1 MIALSPIT
9 RRRFAKFRSIKRAW
23 FSLIIIGTL
32 CFLALLGPLLVGSRA
47 LVVKYQN
54 QYRFPVIEGN
64 ISGREFGLPQESE
77 PNYRRLKNHFNE
89 KAKGDWVLLPLIP
102 FSPTEVSEVYLPVR
116 TKGDGENTV
125 YLYSTF
131 DEVILDSRIFI
142 LNPDGTRGST
152 WSVQNGKLDGEFRI
166 RDQSGE
172 TLLLSKYVNQLPEK
186 TLPSHLEIPT
196 DNLHSFV
203 PYPSPPGLDGHI
215 LGTDESGHDV
225 LARLFGGFQVL
236 LIASII
242 YMMASY
248 AIGLILGAA
257 MGYWGGWFDLV
268 MQRFIE
274 IWSNIPFLYVIVF
287 LATLFEPNLFILV
300 LILVAFSW
308 IGIAHQMRAAAY
320 REAARDYVAAARALG
335 ASDWRILTRHILPN
349 SMSVIIT
356 MAPFSIAAVV
366 ASLSSLDYLG
376 FGLPP
381 TTPSWGDLLRQG
393 KENWNAWWIITST
406 VTCMVSLLIM
416 VNFIGEGLREAFHGK
431 DSNT

>member
-9 RRRFAKFRSIKRAW
+9 QRRFAKFRSIKRAW
-23 FSLIIIGTL
+23 FSLIIISGL
-32 CFLALLGPLLVGSRA
+32 CLLALLGPLLVGSRA
-47 LVVKYQN
+47 IVVKYQN
-54 QYRFPVIEGN
+54 HYRFPIVEGS
-64 ISGREFGLPQESE
+64 ISGREFGLTQENE
-77 PNYRRLKNHFNE
+77 PNYRRLQTIFNE
-89 KAKGDWVLLPLIP
+89 KTAGDWALLPLIP
-102 FSPTEVSEVYLPVR
+102 FSPTEVSEVYLPVKSKTEGN
-116 TKGDGENTV
+116 TKI
-125 YLYSTF
+125 YLNPDDS
-131 DEVILDSRIFI
+131 VILDSRIFI

-166 RDQSGE
+166 RNVEGE
-172 TLLLSKYVNQLPEK
+172 TVLLSKYVNNVSEKNLPNHHE
-186 TLPSHLEIPT
+186 TPPDHLYT
-196 DNLHSFV
+196 FV

-225 LARLFGGFQVL
+225 LARLFAGFQIL

-242 YMMASY
+242 YMIASY

-257 MGYWGGWFDLV
+257 MGYWAGWFDLI

-274 IWSNIPFLYVIVF
+274 IWSIIPFLYVIVF

-406 VTCMVSLLIM
+406 VTCMVSVLIM

-431 DSNT
+431 DSNS

>member
-9 RRRFAKFRSIKRAW
+9 QRRLAKFRSIKRAW

-32 CFLALLGPLLVGSRA
+32 CLLALLGPLLVGSRA
-47 LVVKYQN
+47 LIVKYQN
-54 QYRFPVIEGN
+54 EYRFPIVEGT
-64 ISGREFGLPQESE
+64 ISGRDFGLPQESE
-77 PNYRRLKNHFNE
+77 PNYRRLKNLFNE
-89 KAKGDWVLLPLIP
+89 KGKGDWVLLPLIP

-116 TKGDGENTV
+116 TKDDGGNTV

-131 DEVILDSRIFI
+131 DEPIIDSRIFI

-152 WSVQNGKLDGEFRI
+152 WSVQNGNLDGEFRI
-166 RDQSGE
+166 RNENGE
-172 TLLLSKYVNQLPEK
+172 TVLLSKYINNVAEK
-186 TLPSHLEIPT
+186 TLPNKQEIPPN
-196 DNLHSFV
+196 NLYSFV

-225 LARLFGGFQVL
+225 LARLFGGFQIL
-236 LIASII
+236 LIASLI
-242 YMMASY
+242 YMIASY

-257 MGYWGGWFDLV
+257 MGYWAGWFDLV

-366 ASLSSLDYLG
+366 ASLASLDYLG

-393 KENWNAWWIITST
+393 KENWNAWWIMTST
-406 VTCMVSLLIM
+406 VTCMVSFLIM

-431 DSNT
+431 DNS

>member
-9 RRRFAKFRSIKRAW
+9 QRRFAKFRSINRAW
-23 FSLIIIGTL
+23 FSLIVIGTL
-32 CFLALLGPLLVGSRA
+32 CLLALLGPLLVGSRA
-47 LVVKYQN
+47 LIVKYDN
-54 QYRFPVIEGN
+54 HYRFPIVEGA
-64 ISGREFGLPQESE
+64 ISGYEFGLAQETE
-77 PNYRRLKNHFNE
+77 PNYRRLKIIFNQ
-89 KAKGDWVLLPLIP
+89 KASEDWVLLPLIP
-102 FSPTEVSEVYLPVR
+102 FSPTEVSEVYLPVKSK
-116 TKGDGENTV
+116 TEGKNKT
-125 YLYSTF
+125 YLYPDDS
-131 DEVILDSRIFI
+131 VILDSRIFI

-172 TLLLSKYVNQLPEK
+172 TLLLSKYINGVPEK
-186 TLPSHLEIPT
+186 TLTNHQEIPSEQL
-196 DNLHSFV
+196 NSFI
-203 PYPSPPGLDGHI
+203 PYPSTPGLDGHI

-225 LARLFGGFQVL
+225 LARLFGGFQIL

-242 YMMASY
+242 YMLASY

-257 MGYWGGWFDLV
+257 MGYWAGWFDLV

-431 DSNT
+431 DSNS

>member
-9 RRRFAKFRSIKRAW
+9 QRRLAKFRSIKRAW

-32 CFLALLGPLLVGSRA
+32 CLLALLGPLLVGSRA
-47 LVVKYQN
+47 LIVKYQN
-54 QYRFPVIEGN
+54 EYRFPIVEGT
-64 ISGREFGLPQESE
+64 ISGRDFGLPQETE
-77 PNYRRLKNHFNE
+77 PNYRRLKNLFNE
-89 KAKGDWVLLPLIP
+89 KGKGDWVLLPFVP

-125 YLYSTF
+125 YLNPDDSI
-131 DEVILDSRIFI
+131 ILDSRIFV

-152 WSVQNGKLDGEFRI
+152 WSVQNGNLDGEFRI
-166 RDQSGE
+166 RNENGE
-172 TLLLSKYVNQLPEK
+172 TVLLSKYINNVAEK
-186 TLPSHLEIPT
+186 TLPNKQEIPP
-196 DNLHSFV
+196 NHLYSFV

-225 LARLFGGFQVL
+225 LARLFGGFQIL
-236 LIASII
+236 LIASLI
-242 YMMASY
+242 YMIASY

-257 MGYWGGWFDLV
+257 MGYWAGWFDLV
-268 MQRFIE
+268 MQRIIE

-366 ASLSSLDYLG
+366 ASLASLDYLG

-393 KENWNAWWIITST
+393 KENWNAWWIMSST
-406 VTCMVSLLIM
+406 VTCMVSFLIM

-431 DSNT
+431 DNS

>member
-1 MIALSPIT
+1 MISFSPIT
-9 RRRFAKFRSIKRAW
+9 QRRFAKFRTIKRAW
-23 FSLIIIGTL
+23 YSLIIMSAL
-32 CFLALLGPLLVGSRA
+32 CLLALLGPLLVGSSA
-47 LVVKYQN
+47 LIVKYQN
-54 QYRFPVIEGN
+54 QYRFPIVEN
-64 ISGREFGLPQESE
+64 AISGREFGLTQDTE
-77 PNYRRLKNHFNE
+77 PNYRRLKIIFKE
-89 KAKGDWVLLPLIP
+89 KAAGDWALLPLIP
-102 FSPTEVSEVYLPVR
+102 FSPTEVSEVYLPV
-116 TKGDGENTV
+116 KSKIEGKNNIYVHPDD
-125 YLYSTF
+125 S
-131 DEVILDSRIFI
+131 VILDSRIFI
-142 LNPDGTRGST
+142 LNTDGTRGST

-166 RDQSGE
+166 RDQQGE
-172 TLLLSKYVNQLPEK
+172 TLLLSKFVNNIPEK
-186 TLPSHLEIPT
+186 TIANHQEIPPN
-196 DNLHSFV
+196 NLSTFV
-203 PYPSPPGLDGHI
+203 PYPSAPGLDGHL

-225 LARLFGGFQVL
+225 LARLFGGFQIL
-236 LIASII
+236 LIASLI
-242 YMMASY
+242 YMIASY
-248 AIGLILGAA
+248 TIGLILGAA
-257 MGYWGGWFDLV
+257 MGYWAGWFDLI
-268 MQRFIE
+268 MQRIIE

-308 IGIAHQMRAAAY
+308 MGIAHQMRAAAY

-366 ASLSSLDYLG
+366 ASLASLDYLG

-406 VTCMVSLLIM
+406 VTCMVSVLIM

-431 DSNT
+431 ENQS

>member
-1 MIALSPIT
+1 MITFSPIT
-9 RRRFAKFRSIKRAW
+9 QRRFAKFRTIKRAW
-23 FSLIIIGTL
+23 FSLIIISTL
-32 CFLALLGPLLVGSRA
+32 CLLALLGPLLVGSRA
-47 LVVKYQN
+47 LIVKYQN
-54 QYRFPVIEGN
+54 EYRFPLLEGN
-64 ISGREFGLPQESE
+64 ISGRELGLPQDTE
-77 PNYRRLKNHFNE
+77 PNYRRLENVFKQ
-89 KAKGDWVLLPLIP
+89 KASGDWVWLPLIP
-102 FSPTEVSEVYLPVR
+102 FSPTAVSEVYLPVKSK
-116 TKGDGENTV
+116 TEGQHTTYVNPDDSLIPN
-125 YLYSTF
+125 
-131 DEVILDSRIFI
+131 SRIFI

-166 RDQSGE
+166 REQDGA
-172 TLLLSKYVNQLPEK
+172 TLLLSKYVNNVAEK
-186 TLPSHLEIPT
+186 TLPNQPEIPPS
-196 DNLHSFV
+196 NLYTFV

-225 LARLFGGFQVL
+225 LARLFGGFQIL
-236 LIASII
+236 LLASLIYMIAS
-242 YMMASY
+242 YV
-248 AIGLILGAA
+248 IGLILGAA
-257 MGYWGGWFDLV
+257 MGYWGGWFDLI
-268 MQRFIE
+268 MQRIIE

-287 LATLFEPNLFILV
+287 LATLFEPNLLILV

-308 IGIAHQMRAAAY
+308 MGIAHQMRAAAY

-366 ASLSSLDYLG
+366 ASLASLDYLG

-406 VTCMVSLLIM
+406 VTCMVSILIM

-431 DSNT
+431 ENQS

>member
-9 RRRFAKFRSIKRAW
+9 QRRFAKFRSIKRAW

-32 CFLALLGPLLVGSRA
+32 CLLALLGPLLVGSRA
-47 LVVKYQN
+47 LIVKYDN
-54 QYRFPVIEGN
+54 HYRFPIVEGA
-64 ISGREFGLPQESE
+64 ISGYEFGLAQETE
-77 PNYRRLKNHFNE
+77 PNYRRLKIIFNQ
-89 KAKGDWVLLPLIP
+89 KASEDWVLLPLIP
-102 FSPTEVSEVYLPVR
+102 FSPTEVSEVYLPVKSK
-116 TKGDGENTV
+116 TEGKNKT
-125 YLYSTF
+125 YLYPDDS
-131 DEVILDSRIFI
+131 VILDSRIFI

-172 TLLLSKYVNQLPEK
+172 TLLLSKYINGVPEK
-186 TLPSHLEIPT
+186 TLTNHQEIPSKQL
-196 DNLHSFV
+196 NSFI
-203 PYPSPPGLDGHI
+203 PYPSTPGLDGHI

-225 LARLFGGFQVL
+225 LARLFGGFQIL

-242 YMMASY
+242 YMLASY

-257 MGYWGGWFDLV
+257 MGYWAGWFDLV

-431 DSNT
+431 DSNS

>member
-9 RRRFAKFRSIKRAW
+9 QRRFAKFRSIKRAW

-32 CFLALLGPLLVGSRA
+32 CLLALLGPLLVGSRP
-47 LVVKYQN
+47 LIVKYQN
-54 QYRFPVIEGN
+54 EYRFPIVEGT
-64 ISGREFGLPQESE
+64 ISGRDFGLPQETE
-77 PNYRRLKNHFNE
+77 PNYRRLKNLFNE
-89 KAKGDWVLLPLIP
+89 KAKGDWVLLPFVP

-125 YLYSTF
+125 YLNPDDSI
-131 DEVILDSRIFI
+131 ILDSRIFV

-152 WSVQNGKLDGEFRI
+152 WSVQNGNLDGEFRI
-166 RDQSGE
+166 RNENGE
-172 TLLLSKYVNQLPEK
+172 TVLLSKYVNNVAEK
-186 TLPSHLEIPT
+186 TLPNQQEIPAYP
-196 DNLHSFV
+196 LYSFV

-225 LARLFGGFQVL
+225 LARLFGGFQIL
-236 LIASII
+236 LIASLI
-242 YMMASY
+242 YMIASY

-257 MGYWGGWFDLV
+257 MGYWAGWFDLV
-268 MQRFIE
+268 MQRIIE

-366 ASLSSLDYLG
+366 ASLASLDYLG

-393 KENWNAWWIITST
+393 KENWNAWWIMTST
-406 VTCMVSLLIM
+406 VTCMVSFLIM

-431 DSNT
+431 DNS

>member
-9 RRRFAKFRSIKRAW
+9 QRRFAKFRTIKRAW
-23 FSLIIIGTL
+23 FSLIVMSAL
-32 CFLALLGPLLVGSRA
+32 CLLALLGPLLVGSRA
-47 LVVKYQN
+47 LIVKYQN
-54 QYRFPVIEGN
+54 QYRFPIVEST
-64 ISGREFGLPQESE
+64 ISGREFGLTQDTE
-77 PNYRRLKNHFNE
+77 PNYRRLKNLFNE
-89 KAKGDWVLLPLIP
+89 KASGDWVLLPLIP
-102 FSPTEVSEVYLPVR
+102 FSPTEVSEVYLPVKSK
-116 TKGDGENTV
+116 TEGKNNIFVNPDD
-125 YLYSTF
+125 S
-131 DEVILDSRIFI
+131 VILDSRIFI
-142 LNPDGTRGST
+142 LNADGTRGST

-166 RDQSGE
+166 RNEKGE
-172 TLLLSKYVNQLPEK
+172 TVLLSKYVNNIAEK
-186 TLPSHLEIPT
+186 TLPNQQEIPPS
-196 DNLHSFV
+196 NLYTFV

-225 LARLFGGFQVL
+225 LARLFGGFQIL
-236 LIASII
+236 LIASLI
-242 YMMASY
+242 YMIASY

-257 MGYWGGWFDLV
+257 MGYWGGWFDLI

-274 IWSNIPFLYVIVF
+274 VWSNIPFLYVIVF
-287 LATLFEPNLFILV
+287 LATLFEPNLLILV

-366 ASLSSLDYLG
+366 ASLASLDYLG

-406 VTCMVSLLIM
+406 VTCMVSVLIM

-431 DSNT
+431 ENQS

>member
-1 MIALSPIT
+1 MISFSPIT

-32 CFLALLGPLLVGSRA
+32 CLLALLGPLLVGSRA
-47 LVVKYQN
+47 LIVKYQN
-54 QYRFPVIEGN
+54 EYRFPVIEGN
-64 ISGREFGLPQESE
+64 ISGREFELPQDTE
-77 PNYRRLKNHFNE
+77 PNYRRLKNLFNE
-89 KAKGDWVLLPLIP
+89 KGKGDWVLLPLIP

-116 TKGDGENTV
+116 TKDDGANTV

-131 DEVILDSRIFI
+131 DEPILNSRIFI
-142 LNPDGTRGST
+142 LNADGTRGST

-166 RDQSGE
+166 RNQDGA
-172 TLLLSKYVNQLPEK
+172 TLLLSKYVNDVPEK
-186 TLPSHLEIPT
+186 TLPNHQENPPN
-196 DNLHSFV
+196 NLYTFV
-203 PYPSPPGLDGHI
+203 PYPSAPGLDGHL

-225 LARLFGGFQVL
+225 LARLFGGFQIL
-236 LIASII
+236 LVASLI
-242 YMMASY
+242 YMIASY

-257 MGYWGGWFDLV
+257 MGYWGGWFDLI
-268 MQRFIE
+268 MQRMIE

-308 IGIAHQMRAAAY
+308 MGIAHQMRAAAY

-366 ASLSSLDYLG
+366 ASLASLDYLG

-406 VTCMVSLLIM
+406 VTCMVSVLIM

-431 DSNT
+431 ENQS

>member
-9 RRRFAKFRSIKRAW
+9 QRRFAKFRSIKRAW
-23 FSLIIIGTL
+23 FSLIIIGAL
-32 CFLALLGPLLVGSRA
+32 CLLALLGPLLVGSRA
-47 LVVKYQN
+47 LIVKYQN
-54 QYRFPVIEGN
+54 EYRFPIVEGT
-64 ISGREFGLPQESE
+64 ISGRDFGLPQETE
-77 PNYRRLKNHFNE
+77 PNYRRLKNLFIE
-89 KAKGDWVLLPLIP
+89 KASGDWVLLPLIP
-102 FSPTEVSEVYLPVR
+102 FSPTEVSEVYLPVKSK
-116 TKGDGENTV
+116 TEGKNNT
-125 YLYSTF
+125 YFNPDDS
-131 DEVILDSRIFI
+131 VILDSRIFV

-152 WSVQNGKLDGEFRI
+152 WSVQNGNLDGEFRI
-166 RDQSGE
+166 RNENGE
-172 TLLLSKYVNQLPEK
+172 TVLLSKYVNNVAEK
-186 TLPSHLEIPT
+186 TLPNQQEIPAYP
-196 DNLHSFV
+196 LYSFV
-203 PYPSPPGLDGHI
+203 PYPSPPGLDDHI

-225 LARLFGGFQVL
+225 LARLFGGFQIL
-236 LIASII
+236 LIASLI
-242 YMMASY
+242 YMIASY

-257 MGYWGGWFDLV
+257 MGYWAGWFDLV
-268 MQRFIE
+268 MQRIIE

-366 ASLSSLDYLG
+366 ASLASLDYLG

-393 KENWNAWWIITST
+393 KENWNAWWIMTST
-406 VTCMVSLLIM
+406 VTCMVSFLIM

-431 DSNT
+431 DNS

>member
-9 RRRFAKFRSIKRAW
+9 QRRFAKFRTIKRAW
-23 FSLIIIGTL
+23 FSLIVMSAL
-32 CFLALLGPLLVGSRA
+32 CLLALLGPLLVGSRA
-47 LVVKYQN
+47 LIVKYQN
-54 QYRFPVIEGN
+54 QYRFPIIEST
-64 ISGREFGLPQESE
+64 ISGREFGLTQDTE
-77 PNYRRLKNHFNE
+77 PNYRRLKNLFNE
-89 KAKGDWVLLPLIP
+89 KAAGDWVLLPLIP

-125 YLYSTF
+125 YFNPNHSI
-131 DEVILDSRIFI
+131 ILDSRIFV

-152 WSVQNGKLDGEFRI
+152 WSVQNGNLDGEFRI
-166 RDQSGE
+166 RNEKGE
-172 TLLLSKYVNQLPEK
+172 TVLLSKYVNNVAEK
-186 TLPSHLEIPT
+186 TLPNQQEIPPT
-196 DNLHSFV
+196 NLYSFV

-225 LARLFGGFQVL
+225 LARLFGGFQIL
-236 LIASII
+236 LIASLI
-242 YMMASY
+242 YMIASY

-257 MGYWGGWFDLV
+257 MGYWGGWFDLI

-274 IWSNIPFLYVIVF
+274 VWSNIPFLYVIVF
-287 LATLFEPNLFILV
+287 LATLFEPNLLILV

-366 ASLSSLDYLG
+366 ASLASLDYLG

-406 VTCMVSLLIM
+406 VTCMVSVLIM

-431 DSNT
+431 ENQS

>member
-1 MIALSPIT
+1 LSPIT

-32 CFLALLGPLLVGSRA
+32 CLLSLLGPLLVGSRA
-47 LVVKYQN
+47 LIVKYN
-54 QYRFPVIEGN
+54 NHYRFPIVEGV
-64 ISGREFGLPQESE
+64 ISGREFGLAQESE
-77 PNYRRLKNHFNE
+77 PNYRRLKNLFNE
-89 KAKGDWVLLPLIP
+89 KVKGDWVLLPLIP

-116 TKGDGENTV
+116 TKDDGENTV
-125 YLYSTF
+125 YVYSTF
-131 DEVILDSRIFI
+131 DEPIIDSRIFI

-166 RDQSGE
+166 RNE
-172 TLLLSKYVNQLPEK
+172 YVNRIAEK
-186 TLPSHLEIPT
+186 TLPNKQEIPPH
-196 DNLHSFV
+196 NLYSFI

-225 LARLFGGFQVL
+225 LARLFGGFQIL

-257 MGYWGGWFDLV
+257 MGYWGGLFDLI

-320 REAARDYVAAARALG
+320 REAARDYVAAAKALG

-393 KENWNAWWIITST
+393 
-406 VTCMVSLLIM
+406 
-416 VNFIGEGLREAFHGK
+416 
-431 DSNT
+431 

>member
-1 MIALSPIT
+1 MIAFSPIT
-9 RRRFAKFRSIKRAW
+9 QRRFAKFRTIKRAW
-23 FSLIIIGTL
+23 FSLIVMSAL
-32 CFLALLGPLLVGSRA
+32 CLLALLGPLLVGSRA
-47 LVVKYQN
+47 LIVKYQN
-54 QYRFPVIEGN
+54 QYRFPIVEST
-64 ISGREFGLPQESE
+64 ISGREFGLTQDTE
-77 PNYRRLKNHFNE
+77 PNYRRLKNLFNE
-89 KAKGDWVLLPLIP
+89 KAAGDWVLLPLVP
-102 FSPTEVSEVYLPVR
+102 FSPTEVSEVYMPVKSK
-116 TKGDGENTV
+116 TEGKNNIFVNPDD
-125 YLYSTF
+125 S
-131 DEVILDSRIFI
+131 VILDSRIFI
-142 LNPDGTRGST
+142 LNADGTRGST

-166 RDQSGE
+166 RNEKGE
-172 TLLLSKYVNQLPEK
+172 TVLLSKYVNNIAEK
-186 TLPSHLEIPT
+186 TLPNQQEIPPS
-196 DNLHSFV
+196 NLYTFV

-225 LARLFGGFQVL
+225 LARLFGGFQIL
-236 LIASII
+236 LIASLI
-242 YMMASY
+242 YMIASY

-257 MGYWGGWFDLV
+257 MGYWGGWFDLI

-274 IWSNIPFLYVIVF
+274 VWSNIPFLYVIVF

-320 REAARDYVAAARALG
+320 RETARDYVAAARALG

-366 ASLSSLDYLG
+366 ASLASLDYLG

-406 VTCMVSLLIM
+406 VTCMVSVLIM

-431 DSNT
+431 ENQS

>member
-1 MIALSPIT
+1 M
-9 RRRFAKFRSIKRAW
+9 
-23 FSLIIIGTL
+23 
-32 CFLALLGPLLVGSRA
+32 
-47 LVVKYQN
+47 
-54 QYRFPVIEGN
+54 
-64 ISGREFGLPQESE
+64 
-77 PNYRRLKNHFNE
+77 
-89 KAKGDWVLLPLIP
+89 
-102 FSPTEVSEVYLPVR
+102 
-116 TKGDGENTV
+116 
-125 YLYSTF
+125 
-131 DEVILDSRIFI
+131 
-142 LNPDGTRGST
+142 
-152 WSVQNGKLDGEFRI
+152 QNGNLDGEFRI
-166 RDQSGE
+166 RNENGE
-172 TLLLSKYVNQLPEK
+172 TVLLSKYVNNVAEK
-186 TLPSHLEIPT
+186 TLPNQQEIPAYP
-196 DNLHSFV
+196 LYSFV
-203 PYPSPPGLDGHI
+203 PYPSPPGLDDHI

-225 LARLFGGFQVL
+225 LARLFGGFQIL
-236 LIASII
+236 LIASLI
-242 YMMASY
+242 YMIASY

-257 MGYWGGWFDLV
+257 MGYWAGWFDLV
-268 MQRFIE
+268 MQRIIE

-366 ASLSSLDYLG
+366 ASLASLDYLG

-393 KENWNAWWIITST
+393 KENWNAWWIMTST
-406 VTCMVSLLIM
+406 VTCMVSFLIM

-431 DSNT
+431 DNS

>member
-9 RRRFAKFRSIKRAW
+9 QRRFAKFRTIKRAW
-23 FSLIIIGTL
+23 FSLVIVGTL
-32 CFLALLGPLLVGSRA
+32 CLLALMGPLLVGSRA
-47 LVVKYQN
+47 LIVKYQN
-54 QYRFPVIEGN
+54 HYRFPTIEGT
-64 ISGREFGLPQESE
+64 ISGRDFGLPQDSE
-77 PNYRRLKNHFNE
+77 PNYRRLKTLFNE
-89 KAKGDWVLLPLIP
+89 KAAGDWVLLPLIP
-102 FSPTEVSEVYLPVR
+102 FSPTEVSEVNLSVKSKTENGKNIYLNP
-116 TKGDGENTV
+116 DD
-125 YLYSTF
+125 S
-131 DEVILDSRIFI
+131 VILDSRIFI

-166 RDQSGE
+166 RNENGD
-172 TLLLSKYVNQLPEK
+172 TVLLSKYVNNTAQK
-186 TLPSHLEIPT
+186 TLPNHQEVPT
-196 DNLHSFV
+196 TGLYTFV
-203 PYPSPPGLDGHI
+203 PYPSAPGLDGHI

-225 LARLFGGFQVL
+225 LARLFGGFQIL
-236 LIASII
+236 LVASLIYMIAS
-242 YMMASY
+242 YV
-248 AIGLILGAA
+248 IGLILGAA
-257 MGYWGGWFDLV
+257 MGYWGGWFDLI

-287 LATLFEPNLFILV
+287 LATLFEPSLFILV

-320 REAARDYVAAARALG
+320 REAARDYVAASRALG

-406 VTCMVSLLIM
+406 VTCMVSVLIM

-431 DSNT
+431 ENP

>member
-9 RRRFAKFRSIKRAW
+9 QRRFAKFRTIKRAW
-23 FSLIIIGTL
+23 FSLIVMSAL
-32 CFLALLGPLLVGSRA
+32 CLLALLGPLLVGSRA
-47 LVVKYQN
+47 LIVKYQN
-54 QYRFPVIEGN
+54 QYRFPIVEST
-64 ISGREFGLPQESE
+64 ISGREFGLTQDTE
-77 PNYRRLKNHFNE
+77 PNYRRLKNLFNE
-89 KAKGDWVLLPLIP
+89 KASGDWVLLPLIP
-102 FSPTEVSEVYLPVR
+102 FSPTEVSEVYLPVK
-116 TKGDGENTV
+116 TKTEGKNNIFVNPDDS
-125 YLYSTF
+125 L
-131 DEVILDSRIFI
+131 ILDSRIFI
-142 LNPDGTRGST
+142 LNPDDTRGST
-152 WSVQNGKLDGEFRI
+152 WSVQNGNLDGEFRI
-166 RDQSGE
+166 RNEKSE
-172 TLLLSKYVNQLPEK
+172 TVLLSKYVNNIAEK
-186 TLPSHLEIPT
+186 TLPNQQEIPPS
-196 DNLHSFV
+196 NLYTFV
-203 PYPSPPGLDGHI
+203 PYPSAPGLDGHI

-225 LARLFGGFQVL
+225 LARLFGGFQIL
-236 LIASII
+236 LIASLI
-242 YMMASY
+242 YMIASY

-257 MGYWGGWFDLV
+257 MGYWGGWFDLI

-274 IWSNIPFLYVIVF
+274 VWSNIPFLYVIVF
-287 LATLFEPNLFILV
+287 LATLFEPNLLILV

-308 IGIAHQMRAAAY
+308 ISIAHQMRAAAY

-366 ASLSSLDYLG
+366 ASLASLDYLG

-406 VTCMVSLLIM
+406 VTCMVSVLIM

-431 DSNT
+431 EKQS

>member
-9 RRRFAKFRSIKRAW
+9 QRRFAKFRTIKRAW
-23 FSLIIIGTL
+23 FSLIIMSAL
-32 CFLALLGPLLVGSRA
+32 CLLALLGPLLVGSRA
-47 LVVKYQN
+47 LIVKYQN
-54 QYRFPVIEGN
+54 QYRFPIVEST
-64 ISGREFGLPQESE
+64 ISGREFGLTQDTE
-77 PNYRRLKNHFNE
+77 PNYRRLKNLFNE
-89 KAKGDWVLLPLIP
+89 KASGDWVLLPLVP
-102 FSPTEVSEVYLPVR
+102 FSPTEVSEVYLSVK
-116 TKGDGENTV
+116 TKTQGKNNIFVNPDD
-125 YLYSTF
+125 S
-131 DEVILDSRIFI
+131 VILDSRIFI
-142 LNPDGTRGST
+142 LNADGTRGST

-166 RDQSGE
+166 RNEKGE
-172 TLLLSKYVNQLPEK
+172 TVLLSKYVNNIAEK
-186 TLPSHLEIPT
+186 TLPNQQEIPPS
-196 DNLHSFV
+196 NLYTFV
-203 PYPSPPGLDGHI
+203 PYPSAPGLDGHI

-225 LARLFGGFQVL
+225 LARLFGGFQIL
-236 LIASII
+236 LIASLI
-242 YMMASY
+242 YMIASY

-257 MGYWGGWFDLV
+257 MGYWGGWFDLI

-274 IWSNIPFLYVIVF
+274 VWSNIPFLYVIVF
-287 LATLFEPNLFILV
+287 LATLFEPNLLILV

-308 IGIAHQMRAAAY
+308 ISIAHQMRAAAY

-366 ASLSSLDYLG
+366 ASLASLDYLG

-406 VTCMVSLLIM
+406 VTCMVSVLIM

-431 DSNT
+431 ENQS

>member
-9 RRRFAKFRSIKRAW
+9 QRRLAKFRSIKRAW
-23 FSLIIIGTL
+23 FSLIIIGAL
-32 CFLALLGPLLVGSRA
+32 CLLALLGPLLVGSRA
-47 LVVKYQN
+47 IIVKYQN
-54 QYRFPVIEGN
+54 EYRFPIVEN
-64 ISGREFGLPQESE
+64 TISGREFGLPQETE
-77 PNYRRLKNHFNE
+77 PNYRRLKNLFNE
-89 KAKGDWVLLPLIP
+89 KASSDWVLLPLVP
-102 FSPTEVSEVYLPVR
+102 FSPTEVSEVYLPVKSK
-116 TKGDGENTV
+116 TEGKNNV
-125 YLYSTF
+125 YLNPDDS
-131 DEVILDSRIFI
+131 VILDSRIFV

-166 RDQSGE
+166 RNKDGE
-172 TLLLSKYVNQLPEK
+172 TVLLSKYVNNVAEK
-186 TLPSHLEIPT
+186 TLSNQQEIPPT
-196 DNLHSFV
+196 NLYSFV
-203 PYPSPPGLDGHI
+203 PYPSPPGLDDHI

-225 LARLFGGFQVL
+225 LARLFGGFQIL
-236 LIASII
+236 LLASLI
-242 YMMASY
+242 YMIASY

-257 MGYWGGWFDLV
+257 MGYWAGWFDLV
-268 MQRFIE
+268 MQRIIE

-393 KENWNAWWIITST
+393 KENWNAWWIMTST
-406 VTCMVSLLIM
+406 VTCMVSFLIM

-431 DSNT
+431 DNS

>member
-1 MIALSPIT
+1 MITLSPIT
-9 RRRFAKFRSIKRAW
+9 QRRFTKLRTIKRAW
-23 FSLIIIGTL
+23 YSLLIIGTL
-32 CFLALLGPLLVGSRA
+32 CLLALLGPLLVGSRA
-47 LVVKYQN
+47 IMVKYEN
-54 QYRFPVIEGN
+54 HYRFPIIEGV
-64 ISGREFGLPQESE
+64 ISGRDFGLSQETE
-77 PNYRRLKNHFNE
+77 PNYRRLKTILNE
-89 KAKGDWVLLPLIP
+89 KANGDWVVMPLIP
-102 FSPTEVSEVYLPVR
+102 FSPTEVSEVYLPVK
-116 TKGDGENTV
+116 TKTEGSIKI
-125 YLYSTF
+125 YLNP
-131 DEVILDSRIFI
+131 DDSIISDNRIFI
-142 LNPDGTRGST
+142 LNADGTRGST
-152 WSVQNGKLDGEFRI
+152 WTVQNGKLDGEFRI
-166 RDQSGE
+166 RDNNGE

-186 TLPSHLEIPT
+186 TLPNHFEIPA

-203 PYPSPPGLDGHI
+203 PYPSAPGLDGHI

-225 LARLFGGFQVL
+225 LARLFGGFQIL
-236 LIASII
+236 LIASIV
-242 YMMASY
+242 YMIASY

-257 MGYWGGWFDLV
+257 MGYWAGWFDLV

-308 IGIAHQMRAAAY
+308 IGIAHQMRASAY

-406 VTCMVSLLIM
+406 VTCMVSVLIM

-431 DSNT
+431 DSHS

>member
-9 RRRFAKFRSIKRAW
+9 QRRFAKFRSIKRAW
-23 FSLIIIGTL
+23 FSLIVIGTL
-32 CFLALLGPLLVGSRA
+32 CLLALLGPLLVGSRA
-47 LVVKYQN
+47 LIVKYQN
-54 QYRFPVIEGN
+54 EYRFPIVEGT
-64 ISGREFGLPQESE
+64 ISGRDFGLPQETE
-77 PNYRRLKNHFNE
+77 PNYRRLKNLFNE

-125 YLYSTF
+125 YLNPDDSI
-131 DEVILDSRIFI
+131 ILDSRIFV

-152 WSVQNGKLDGEFRI
+152 WSVQNGNLDGEFRI
-166 RDQSGE
+166 RNENGE
-172 TLLLSKYVNQLPEK
+172 TVLLSKYVNNVAEK
-186 TLPSHLEIPT
+186 TLPNQQEIPAYP
-196 DNLHSFV
+196 LYSFV
-203 PYPSPPGLDGHI
+203 PYPSPPGLDDHI

-225 LARLFGGFQVL
+225 LARLFGGFQIL
-236 LIASII
+236 LIASLI
-242 YMMASY
+242 YMIASY

-257 MGYWGGWFDLV
+257 MGYWAGWFDLV
-268 MQRFIE
+268 MQRIIE

-366 ASLSSLDYLG
+366 ASLASLDYLG

-393 KENWNAWWIITST
+393 KENWNAWWIMTST
-406 VTCMVSLLIM
+406 VTCMVSFLIM

-431 DSNT
+431 DNS

>member
-9 RRRFAKFRSIKRAW
+9 QRRFAKFRTIKRAW
-23 FSLIIIGTL
+23 FSLIVMSAL
-32 CFLALLGPLLVGSRA
+32 CLLALLGPLLVGSRA
-47 LVVKYQN
+47 LIVKYQN
-54 QYRFPVIEGN
+54 QYRFPIVEST
-64 ISGREFGLPQESE
+64 ISGREFGLTQDTE
-77 PNYRRLKNHFNE
+77 PNYRRLKNLFNE
-89 KAKGDWVLLPLIP
+89 KASGDWVLLPFVP

-116 TKGDGENTV
+116 TKDDGENKV

-131 DEVILDSRIFI
+131 DEPIIDSRIFI

-152 WSVQNGKLDGEFRI
+152 WSVQNGNLDGEFRI
-166 RDQSGE
+166 RGQDGE
-172 TLLLSKYVNQLPEK
+172 TVLLSKYVKNVAKK
-186 TLPSHLEIPT
+186 TLPNQQEIPPS
-196 DNLHSFV
+196 NLYTFV

-225 LARLFGGFQVL
+225 LARLFGGFQIL
-236 LIASII
+236 LIASLI
-242 YMMASY
+242 YMIASY

-257 MGYWGGWFDLV
+257 MGYWGGWFDLI

-274 IWSNIPFLYVIVF
+274 VWSNIPFLYVIVF
-287 LATLFEPNLFILV
+287 LATLFEPNLLILV
-300 LILVAFSW
+300 LILVAFSL
-308 IGIAHQMRAAAY
+308 IGIAHQKRAAAY

-366 ASLSSLDYLG
+366 ASLASLHYLG

-406 VTCMVSLLIM
+406 VTCMVSVLIM

-431 DSNT
+431 ENQS

>member
-1 MIALSPIT
+1 MIVLSPIT
-9 RRRFAKFRSIKRAW
+9 QRRLAKFRTIKRAW
-23 FSLIIIGTL
+23 YSLIIIGIL
-32 CFLALLGPLLVGSRA
+32 CLFALLGPLLVGSRA
-47 LVVKYQN
+47 ILVKYQN
-54 QYRFPVIEGN
+54 HYRFPIIEGR
-64 ISGREFGLPQESE
+64 ISGREFGLNQDTE
-77 PNYRRLKNHFNE
+77 PNYRRLKTHFHE
-89 KAKGDWVLLPLIP
+89 RATDDWVVLPLVP
-102 FSPTEVSEVYLPVR
+102 FSPTEVSEVYLPVKSK
-116 TKGDGENTV
+116 TEGENIIYTYRDNSTV
-125 YLYSTF
+125 
-131 DEVILDSRIFI
+131 LDNRIFV
-142 LNPDGTRGST
+142 LNSDGTRGST

-166 RDQSGE
+166 RNQEGE
-172 TLLLSKYVNQLPEK
+172 TILLSKYVNQLPIK
-186 TLPSHLEIPT
+186 NLPDHSEIPPN
-196 DNLHSFV
+196 NLYTFI
-203 PYPSPPGLDGHI
+203 PYPSTPGLDGHI

-225 LARLFGGFQVL
+225 LARLFGGFQIL

-242 YMMASY
+242 YMFASY

-257 MGYWGGWFDLV
+257 MGYWAGWFDLV

-320 REAARDYVAAARALG
+320 REAARDYVSAARALG

-349 SMSVIIT
+349 SMSIIIT

-393 KENWNAWWIITST
+393 KENWNAWWIITPT

-416 VNFIGEGLREAFHGK
+416 VNFVGEGLREAFHGK
-431 DSNT
+431 DSNS

>member
-9 RRRFAKFRSIKRAW
+9 QRRFAKFRTIKRAW
-23 FSLIIIGTL
+23 FSLIVMSAL
-32 CFLALLGPLLVGSRA
+32 CLLALLGPLLVGSRA
-47 LVVKYQN
+47 LIVKYQN
-54 QYRFPVIEGN
+54 QYRFPIVEST
-64 ISGREFGLPQESE
+64 ISGREFGLTQDTE
-77 PNYRRLKNHFNE
+77 PNYRRLEILFNE
-89 KAKGDWVLLPLIP
+89 KDSGDWVLLPLVP
-102 FSPTEVSEVYLPVR
+102 FSPTEVSEVYLPVK
-116 TKGDGENTV
+116 TKTEGKNNIFVNPDD
-125 YLYSTF
+125 S
-131 DEVILDSRIFI
+131 VILDSRIFI
-142 LNPDGTRGST
+142 LNPDGTRSST

-166 RDQSGE
+166 RNEKGE
-172 TLLLSKYVNQLPEK
+172 TVLLSKYVNNVAEK
-186 TLPSHLEIPT
+186 TLPNQQEIPPS
-196 DNLHSFV
+196 NLYTFI
-203 PYPSPPGLDGHI
+203 PYPSAPGLDSHV

-225 LARLFGGFQVL
+225 LARLFGGFQIL

-257 MGYWGGWFDLV
+257 MGYWAGWFDLI

-320 REAARDYVAAARALG
+320 REAARDYVAAAKALG

-366 ASLSSLDYLG
+366 ASLASLDYLG

-406 VTCMVSLLIM
+406 VTCMVSVLIM

-431 DSNT
+431 ENQS

>member
-9 RRRFAKFRSIKRAW
+9 QRRFAKFRSIKRAW
-23 FSLIIIGTL
+23 YSLIILGVL
-32 CFLALLGPLLVGSRA
+32 CLLALVGPLLVGSRA
-47 LVVKYQN
+47 IIVKYQN
-54 QYRFPVIEGN
+54 HYRFPLIEGAL
-64 ISGREFGLPQESE
+64 SGREFGLPQETE
-77 PNYRRLKNHFNE
+77 PNYRRLQILFNE
-89 KAKGDWVLLPLIP
+89 KAAGDWVMLPLIP
-102 FSPTEVSEVYLPVR
+102 FSPTEVSEVYLPV
-116 TKGDGENTV
+116 KFKIDGKNKT
-125 YLYSTF
+125 YLHPDNS
-131 DEVILDSRIFI
+131 VILDSRIFI
-142 LNPDGTRGST
+142 LNADGTRGST

-166 RDQSGE
+166 RNLESE
-172 TLLLSKYVNQLPEK
+172 TVLLSKFVNSVPGK
-186 TLPSHLEIPT
+186 TLPNHEEIPPS
-196 DNLHSFV
+196 NLYTFI
-203 PYPSPPGLDGHI
+203 PYPSAPGLDGHI

-225 LARLFGGFQVL
+225 LARLFGGFQIL

-242 YMMASY
+242 YMIASY

-257 MGYWGGWFDLV
+257 MGYCGGWFDLT

-287 LATLFEPNLFILV
+287 LATLFEPNLLILV

-335 ASDWRILTRHILPN
+335 ASDWRILTKHILPN

-406 VTCMVSLLIM
+406 VSCMVSVLIM

-431 DSNT
+431 ENQS

>member
-9 RRRFAKFRSIKRAW
+9 QRRFAKFRTIKRAW
-23 FSLIIIGTL
+23 FSFLVIGVL
-32 CFLALLGPLLVGSRA
+32 CLLALLGPVLVGSRA
-47 LVVKYQN
+47 IIVKYEN
-54 QYRFPVIEGN
+54 HYRFPMLEGT
-64 ISGREFGLPQESE
+64 ISGRDFGLPQEAE
-77 PNYRRLKNHFNE
+77 PNYRRLKNLFNE
-89 KAKGDWVLLPLIP
+89 KASTDWVLLPLIP
-102 FSPTEVSEVYLPVR
+102 FSPTEVSEVYLPVK
-116 TKGDGENTV
+116 TKTEGNNKI
-125 YLYSTF
+125 YLNPDDS
-131 DEVILDSRIFI
+131 VILDSRIFI
-142 LNPDGTRGST
+142 LNTDGTRGST

-166 RDQSGE
+166 RDQDGE
-172 TLLLSKYVNQLPEK
+172 TLLLSKYVNNIAEK
-186 TLPSHLEIPT
+186 TSPHHQEIPS
-196 DNLHSFV
+196 DNLYSFV
-203 PYPSPPGLDGHI
+203 PYPSAPGLDGHI

-225 LARLFGGFQVL
+225 LARLFGGFQIL
-236 LIASII
+236 LIASVI
-242 YMMASY
+242 YMIASY

-257 MGYWGGWFDLV
+257 MGYWGGWFDLI
-268 MQRFIE
+268 MQRLIE

-349 SMSVIIT
+349 SMSVIMT

-393 KENWNAWWIITST
+393 KENWSAWWIITST

-431 DSNT
+431 ENS

>member
-9 RRRFAKFRSIKRAW
+9 QRRFAKFRSIKRAW
-23 FSLIIIGTL
+23 YSLIILGVL
-32 CFLALLGPLLVGSRA
+32 CLLALVGPLLVGSRA
-47 LVVKYQN
+47 IIVKYQN
-54 QYRFPVIEGN
+54 HYRFPLIEGAL
-64 ISGREFGLPQESE
+64 SGREFGLPQETE
-77 PNYRRLKNHFNE
+77 PNYRRLQILFNE
-89 KAKGDWVLLPLIP
+89 KAAGDWVMLPLIP
-102 FSPTEVSEVYLPVR
+102 FSPTEVSEVYLPV
-116 TKGDGENTV
+116 KFKIDGKNKT
-125 YLYSTF
+125 YLHPDNS
-131 DEVILDSRIFI
+131 VILDSRIFI
-142 LNPDGTRGST
+142 LNADGTRGST

-166 RDQSGE
+166 RNLESE
-172 TLLLSKYVNQLPEK
+172 TVLLSKFVNSVPGK
-186 TLPSHLEIPT
+186 TLPNHEEIPPS
-196 DNLHSFV
+196 NLYTFI
-203 PYPSPPGLDGHI
+203 PYPSAPGLDGHI

-225 LARLFGGFQVL
+225 LALLFGGFQIL

-242 YMMASY
+242 YMIASY

-257 MGYWGGWFDLV
+257 MGYCGGWFDLT

-287 LATLFEPNLFILV
+287 LATLFEPNLLILV

-335 ASDWRILTRHILPN
+335 ASDWRILTKHILPN

-406 VTCMVSLLIM
+406 VSCMVSVLIM

-431 DSNT
+431 ENQS

>member
-9 RRRFAKFRSIKRAW
+9 QRRFAKFRSIKRGW
-23 FSLIIIGTL
+23 FSLIIISGL
-32 CFLALLGPLLVGSRA
+32 CLLALLGPLLVGSRA
-47 LVVKYQN
+47 IVVKYHSH
-54 QYRFPVIEGN
+54 YRFPIVEGA
-64 ISGREFGLPQESE
+64 ISGREFGLAQENE
-77 PNYRRLKNHFNE
+77 PNYRRLQTMFNE
-89 KAKGDWVLLPLIP
+89 KTAGDCVLLPLIP
-102 FSPTEVSEVYLPVR
+102 FSPTEVSEVYLPVKSKTEGN
-116 TKGDGENTV
+116 TKI
-125 YLYSTF
+125 YLNPDDS
-131 DEVILDSRIFI
+131 VILDSRIFI

-166 RDQSGE
+166 RNVEGE
-172 TLLLSKYVNQLPEK
+172 TVLLSKYVNNVSEK
-186 TLPSHLEIPT
+186 NLPSHQETPPNHLYT
-196 DNLHSFV
+196 FV

-225 LARLFGGFQVL
+225 LARLFGGFQIL

-242 YMMASY
+242 YMIASY

-257 MGYWGGWFDLV
+257 MGYWAGWFDLI

-406 VTCMVSLLIM
+406 VTCMVSVLIM

-431 DSNT
+431 DSNS